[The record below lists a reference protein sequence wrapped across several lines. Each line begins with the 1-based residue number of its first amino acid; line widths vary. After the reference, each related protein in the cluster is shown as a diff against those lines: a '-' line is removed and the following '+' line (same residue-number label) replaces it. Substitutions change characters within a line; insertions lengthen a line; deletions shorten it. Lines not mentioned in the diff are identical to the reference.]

1 MRDIKI
7 GFARV
12 VGILLTI
19 SLFLLSVVSLS
30 SSSDT
35 RSSSKKEV
43 RTGITDKGITLP
55 HPPTNSPALP
65 KRGNLGDYNIP
76 WDVIDAGGGF
86 ATSSGS
92 GYKLG
97 GSLDQTAIGVSHS
110 DSYKVCAGYWC
121 EVVDLMAPGVISDLD
136 TSSVTDNSVTLIWT
150 APGDDGTMG
159 RADLYD
165 IRFHTAAVES
175 DTTVWW
181 DTAYTVANAPDPSSA
196 GERDSCI
203 VMGLTTGKTYYFAV
217 KTADEVPNW
226 SGISNIAP
234 GTPTGVKEQNVLDLP
249 KTFSLSQNYPNPFN
263 PSTQIKYDLP
273 KNCYIKLDVYNL
285 LGQKV
290 ATLVEGKKR
299 AGYKT
304 VSWNGKGVA
313 SGIYFFRLQAGSFV
327 QTRKMVLLK

>member
-7 GFARV
+7 GFAKV

-43 RTGITDKGITLP
+43 RTVITDKGITSP
-55 HPPTNSPALP
+55 HPLSNSSALQ
-65 KRGNLGDYNIP
+65 KGKNLGDYDIP

-86 ATSSGS
+86 ATSSS
-92 GYKLG
+92 YKLG
-97 GSLDQTAIGVSHS
+97 GSLDQTAIGVCQST
-110 DSYKVCAGYWC
+110 SYRVYAGYWC
-121 EVVDLMAPGVISDLD
+121 EVADLMAPGVISDLD

-175 DTTVWW
+175 DTTAWW

-263 PSTQIKYDLP
+263 PITEIGYALP
-273 KNCYIKLDVYNL
+273 RDCQVKLEVFNI

-290 ATLVEGKKR
+290 ATLVDGEQR
-299 AGYKT
+299 AGYKS
-304 VSWNGKGVA
+304 VKWDASSFS
-313 SGIYFFRLQAGSFV
+313 SGIYFYRLQTGNFV
-327 QTRKMVLLK
+327 QTRKMILLK